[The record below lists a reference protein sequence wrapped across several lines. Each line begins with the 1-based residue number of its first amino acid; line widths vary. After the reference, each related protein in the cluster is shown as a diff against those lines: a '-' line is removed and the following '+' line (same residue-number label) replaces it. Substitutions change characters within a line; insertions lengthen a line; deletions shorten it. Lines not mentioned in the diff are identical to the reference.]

1 MIKKAP
7 SPRKGK
13 VLVTFELSASLWATQ
28 IHLVGDF
35 NDWNQA
41 SHPLTQRRT
50 DEVWEITLELDA
62 GREYQFRY
70 LMDGRDWCTDYDA
83 DGYVSNSYGGDN
95 SVVVASLPQ
104 GGASHEQ

>member
-7 SPRKGK
+7 SPREGK
-13 VLVTFELSASLWATQ
+13 VLVTFELPASFWATQ
-28 IHLVGDF
+28 VHLVGDF
-35 NDWNQA
+35 NDWDQA

-70 LMDGRDWCTDYDA
+70 LMDGREWCNDDHA
-83 DGYVSNSYGGDN
+83 DGYTPNPHGGDN
-95 SVVVASLPQ
+95 SVVVTVLAS
-104 GGASHEQ
+104 GGEPYEQ